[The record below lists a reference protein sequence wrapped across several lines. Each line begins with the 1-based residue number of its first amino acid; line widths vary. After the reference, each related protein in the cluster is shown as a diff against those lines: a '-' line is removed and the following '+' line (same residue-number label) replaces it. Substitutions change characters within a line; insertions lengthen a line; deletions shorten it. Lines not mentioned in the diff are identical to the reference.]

1 MKTKDPSPEQIAA
14 ACLQIQAGWSERERM
29 SRLRSDLRPQ
39 YTRCDGVTEPMTAA
53 NYDGHHERRAELQT
67 MAGG

>member
-1 MKTKDPSPEQIAA
+1 
-14 ACLQIQAGWSERERM
+14 M

-53 NYDGHHERRAELQT
+53 NYDGHHEARAQLLE
-67 MAGG
+67 MADP